1 MIHLYYF
8 RASDYEPGRNG
19 DYFLFL
25 HSGEVYVATYV
36 KGTFYKNEIFDSFQ
50 VPKGAFYE
58 NEIFD
63 SFQIPIRDIKY
74 FAEVPSMRVLD
85 ANEGREP

>member
-25 HSGEVYVATYV
+25 HSGEVCVATYV
-36 KGTFYKNEIFDSFQ
+36 KGVFYKNKAWLQ
-50 VPKGAFYE
+50 V
-58 NEIFD
+58 
-63 SFQIPIRDIKY
+63 PIRDIKY

>member
-25 HSGEVYVATYV
+25 HSGEVCVATY
-36 KGTFYKNEIFDSFQ
+36 FR
-50 VPKGAFYE
+50 GAFYK

>member
-36 KGTFYKNEIFDSFQ
+36 KG
-50 VPKGAFYE
+50 AF
-58 NEIFD
+58 IFD